1 MSTRYLQLARASL
14 ARTIRYAEAHDLVGR
29 NVATLVDNPKGQI
42 GRPSRSFT
50 LEQSLALLEAA
61 KESRLN
67 AYVVLSLATG
77 LRTEEAR
84 ELHSEHVDLDGDPG
98 AARPVPP
105 SVAVWHSVR
114 QGGDT
119 KTAKSRRTLAL
130 PQAAAQ
136 ALREH
141 WKRRAEDRL
150 AAGALWQ
157 DHDLVFASAIGTPL
171 DAAKN
176 RYVGAIS
183 VGFGPD
189 GKRIR
194 RKVTGR
200 TKAEVRDKLKAA
212 HAELDRGLHTSA
224 TYTVRQA
231 VEDWLEGGLPGR
243 SERTRS
249 IYREALKPLLEH
261 IGLKP
266 LRELTARD
274 VRRGLEALSDTMS
287 TRYLQ
292 LARASLARA
301 IRYAEA
307 HDLVGRNVATLVDN
321 PKGQIGRP
329 SRSFT
334 LEQSLAL
341 LEAARESRLNAY
353 VVLSLATGIRTE
365 EARELHWEHVD
376 LDGNPGAARPV
387 PPSVAVWHSVRQG
400 GDTKT
405 AKSRR
410 TLALP
415 QAAVLALREH
425 RKRQAE
431 DRLAAGALWQDH
443 GLVFASAVGTPL
455 DAANVRREFRK
466 ITEAAGLGVG
476 WAPRDL
482 RHTFVSLMSA
492 DGVPI
497 EEIARLAGHNRT
509 ATTELVYRHEL
520 RPVITT
526 GAEVMDR
533 ILNLRG

>member
-1 MSTRYLQLARASL
+1 MTDTTTRRRGHGEDAIYF
-14 ARTIRYAEAHDLVGR
+14 D
-29 NVATLVDNPKGQI
+29 AT
-42 GRPSRSFT
+42 
-50 LEQSLALLEAA
+50 
-61 KESRLN
+61 
-67 AYVVLSLATG
+67 
-77 LRTEEAR
+77 
-84 ELHSEHVDLDGDPG
+84 
-98 AARPVPP
+98 
-105 SVAVWHSVR
+105 
-114 QGGDT
+114 
-119 KTAKSRRTLAL
+119 
-130 PQAAAQ
+130 
-136 ALREH
+136 
-141 WKRRAEDRL
+141 
-150 AAGALWQ
+150 
-157 DHDLVFASAIGTPL
+157 
-171 DAAKN
+171 KN

-183 VGFGPD
+183 VGFGSE

-200 TKAEVRDKLKAA
+200 TKTEVRDKLKEA

-224 TYTVRQA
+224 TYTVQRA
-231 VEDWLEGGLPGR
+231 VDDWLEGGLQGR

-249 IYREALKPLLEH
+249 IYKEALKPLLEH
-261 IGLKP
+261 IGTRP

-274 VRRGLEALSDTMS
+274 VRRGLEALSERVS

-292 LARASLARA
+292 IGRASLARA

-321 PKGQIGRP
+321 PKGQVGRP

-334 LEQSLAL
+334 LEQSLSL
-341 LEAARESRLNAY
+341 LEAAKESPLNAY
-353 VVLSLATGIRTE
+353 VVLSLSVGIRTE
-365 EARELHWEHVD
+365 EARELHWDHVD
-376 LDGNPGAARPV
+376 LDGDLGAARPM
-387 PPSVAVWHSVRQG
+387 PPSVAVWHSARQR

-415 QAAVLALREH
+415 QAALQALKEH

-431 DRLAAGALWQDH
+431 DRLAAGAIWQDH
-443 GLVFASAVGTPL
+443 GLVFASAIGTRL

-466 ITEAAGLGVG
+466 LTEIAGLGTG

-533 ILNLRG
+533 ILNLRS

>member
-1 MSTRYLQLARASL
+1 MTDNTAR
-14 ARTIRYAEAHDLVGR
+14 
-29 NVATLVDNPKGQI
+29 
-42 GRPSRSFT
+42 
-50 LEQSLALLEAA
+50 
-61 KESRLN
+61 
-67 AYVVLSLATG
+67 
-77 LRTEEAR
+77 
-84 ELHSEHVDLDGDPG
+84 
-98 AARPVPP
+98 
-105 SVAVWHSVR
+105 
-114 QGGDT
+114 
-119 KTAKSRRTLAL
+119 RRG
-130 PQAAAQ
+130 
-136 ALREH
+136 H
-141 WKRRAEDRL
+141 GED
-150 AAGALWQ
+150 
-157 DHDLVFASAIGTPL
+157 AIYF

-212 HAELDRGLHTSA
+212 HNELDRGLHTSA

-231 VEDWLEGGLPGR
+231 VDDWLEGGLPGR

-274 VRRGLEALSDTMS
+274 VRRGLEALSGKVS

-292 LARASLARA
+292 MARAALARA

-321 PKGQIGRP
+321 PTGQIGRP

-353 VVLSLATGIRTE
+353 VVLSLAVGIRTE
-365 EARELHWEHVD
+365 EARELHWDHVD
-376 LDGNPGAARPV
+376 LDGDPSAARPV
-387 PPSVAVWHSVRQG
+387 PASVVVWHSVRQG

-410 TLALP
+410 NASAAPGGRPGLAGAP
-415 QAAVLALREH
+415 QAAGRGPAGGRRRVAGSWPRV
-425 RKRQAE
+425 
-431 DRLAAGALWQDH
+431 RLGYRHAAGRGQRPPRVPQDH
-443 GLVFASAVGTPL
+443 RSGRARHRLG
-455 DAANVRREFRK
+455 
-466 ITEAAGLGVG
+466 AAGP
-476 WAPRDL
+476 APHL
-482 RHTFVSLMSA
+482 RLPDV
-492 DGVPI
+492 
-497 EEIARLAGHNRT
+497 R
-509 ATTELVYRHEL
+509 
-520 RPVITT
+520 
-526 GAEVMDR
+526 
-533 ILNLRG
+533 

>member
-1 MSTRYLQLARASL
+1 MTDTTARH
-14 ARTIRYAEAHDLVGR
+14 RGHG
-29 NVATLVDNPKGQI
+29 
-42 GRPSRSFT
+42 
-50 LEQSLALLEAA
+50 
-61 KESRLN
+61 
-67 AYVVLSLATG
+67 
-77 LRTEEAR
+77 
-84 ELHSEHVDLDGDPG
+84 
-98 AARPVPP
+98 
-105 SVAVWHSVR
+105 
-114 QGGDT
+114 
-119 KTAKSRRTLAL
+119 
-130 PQAAAQ
+130 
-136 ALREH
+136 
-141 WKRRAEDRL
+141 ED
-150 AAGALWQ
+150 
-157 DHDLVFASAIGTPL
+157 AIYF
-171 DAAKN
+171 DAAKS

-183 VGFGPD
+183 LGFGPD

-200 TKAEVRDKLKAA
+200 TKQDVKDKLNAL

-224 TYTVRQA
+224 TYTVRRA
-231 VEDWLEGGLPGR
+231 VDDWLQSGLPGR

-249 IYREALKPLLEH
+249 IYEEALTPLMEF
-261 IGLKP
+261 IGGKP
-266 LRELTARD
+266 LRELTAGD
-274 VRRGLEALSDTMS
+274 VRAGLEALSVDLS

-292 LARASLARA
+292 IARASLARA

-307 HDLVGRNVATLVDN
+307 HDLVGRNVATLVDP
-321 PKGQIGRP
+321 PKGQVGRP
-329 SRSFT
+329 SRSLT
-334 LEQSLAL
+334 LDQSDRL
-341 LEAARESRLNAY
+341 LDAAQESRLCAY
-353 VVLSLATGIRTE
+353 VVLSLCIGIRTE
-365 EARELHWEHVD
+365 EARELRWDHLD
-376 LDGNPGAARPV
+376 LDGDPGVARPV
-387 PPSVAVWHSVRQG
+387 PPSVAVWRSVRQG

-415 QAAVLALREH
+415 QTAVQALREH

-443 GLVFASAVGTPL
+443 GLVFASAIGTPL

-466 ITEAAGLGVG
+466 ITETAGLGTG

-520 RPVITT
+520 RPVITA

-533 ILNLRG
+533 ILNVSGRQ